1 MSNNQNTQTP
11 PKMKGHGPMG
21 GPGGGHGPVEKA
33 KDVKGTTKK
42 ISTKTFKIQN
52 SNNNSNDICN
62 RKHNI

>member
-21 GPGGGHGPVEKA
+21 GPGGGHGPAEKA

-42 ISTKTFKIQN
+42 LIKNYSTIYLLM
-52 SNNNSNDICN
+52 I
-62 RKHNI
+62 